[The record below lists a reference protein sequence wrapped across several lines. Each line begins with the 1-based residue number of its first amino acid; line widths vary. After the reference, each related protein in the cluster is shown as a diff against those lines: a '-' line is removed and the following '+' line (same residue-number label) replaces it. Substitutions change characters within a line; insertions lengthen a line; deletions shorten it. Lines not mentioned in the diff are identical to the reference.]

1 MKRKLNVDIVP
12 SIRRLEVVT
21 KGLLKTRSSGGYAS
35 VFKGKGLEFSDYRI
49 YAQDDD
55 ASLIDWK
62 ASMRA
67 NQLLIRQ
74 YVEERDV
81 KVFFLFDC
89 SSSMVFGSGPKLKNE
104 YSVELVASLAYAILE
119 AGDSVGL
126 AMFNDKIVEKVYTSK
141 GRGQFYNIVKTLIK
155 PESYSGAY
163 DFVNAADFLLNYLK
177 EDTVV
182 IIVSDFVGLKGEWQK
197 FLEMLSSKYDVI
209 GMMVRDIRD
218 KELPDDV
225 GQVVIED
232 PYTKQTLL
240 IEPELIK
247 EVYES
252 EIRNQENE
260 IEKAFLSSKADFL
273 SMTTNKRFT
282 EPIIT
287 LFRKRSMKW
296 R

>member
-35 VFKGKGLEFSDYRI
+35 VFRGKGLEFSDYRT
-49 YAQDDD
+49 YAPDDD
-55 ASLIDWK
+55 AILIDWK

-89 SSSMVFGSGPKLKNE
+89 SSSMVFGSEKKLKNE
-104 YSVELVASLAYAILE
+104 YAVELIASLSYAILE

-141 GRGQFYNIVKTLIK
+141 GKGQFYNMVKALIK
-155 PESYSGAY
+155 PENYSGAY

-177 EDTVV
+177 EDSVV
-182 IIVSDFVGLKGEWQK
+182 IIVSDFVGLKGDWQK
-197 FLEMLSSKYDVI
+197 FLEILASKYDVI
-209 GMMVRDIRD
+209 GVMVRDERD
-218 KELPDDV
+218 KILPEDA

-232 PYTKQTLL
+232 PYTRRTLL

-252 EIRNQENE
+252 EIRKQEDE
-260 IEKAFLSSKADFL
+260 IKNVFLKNKADFL
-273 SMTTNKRFT
+273 SLVTNKSFT
-282 EPIIT
+282 EPMIT
-287 LFRKRSMKW
+287 LFRKRALKW